1 MIWRTSEYSPFL
13 YHGGILL
20 LTIGTTATVAA
31 LAHPASLLG
40 VAVGWAPLRWL
51 GVRSYGIYLW
61 HWPIIVLTTPSL
73 DQKPTLT
80 LQALQVAATIIVAA
94 LSWRFVEEPIR
105 RGAIGR
111 LWEKFRSGAW
121 RRPASSRLQRRR
133 RLAGSAVAL
142 LAVGVLA
149 VDATAL
155 TGAVAPQT
163 PQSSKM
169 TAAAQKAPADPGVS
183 SHNTVKAPDDKPAS
197 KASGQNGSDRNSDGA
212 ASRNTTSCKAVAYIG
227 DSTSEGM
234 VLSSYLPRAGQ
245 RLGAQYAR
253 VGATEQYFEISGAR
267 SIVETLS
274 TAQASGLDL
283 VKQLNAEGFKGCW
296 VIGLGTND
304 TANVYVGSAV
314 DLQPRIDQMMKLIG
328 DQPVMWVTVR
338 SLLTSGPY
346 AEENMERWNQT
357 LRASCDKYPNMR
369 IFDWASWTQ
378 DDWFIS
384 DGTHYTSEGYRHRAR
399 LTANALAHGF
409 PASGEKESSSCVVR

>member
-1 MIWRTSEYSPFL
+1 
-13 YHGGILL
+13 
-20 LTIGTTATVAA
+20 VA
-31 LAHPASLLG
+31 L
-40 VAVGWAPLRWL
+40 VAVA
-51 GVRSYGIYLW
+51 
-61 HWPIIVLTTPSL
+61 VLAL
-73 DQKPTLT
+73 D
-80 LQALQVAATIIVAA
+80 AA
-94 LSWRFVEEPIR
+94 
-105 RGAIGR
+105 G
-111 LWEKFRSGAW
+111 
-121 RRPASSRLQRRR
+121 
-133 RLAGSAVAL
+133 LAGVI
-142 LAVGVLA
+142 G
-149 VDATAL
+149 
-155 TGAVAPQT
+155 PQT
-163 PQSSKM
+163 PESSKM

-183 SHNTVKAPDDKPAS
+183 SHNTVKSPDKTPAS
-197 KASGQNGSDRNSDGA
+197 KGGGTEGSDRQSAPRDSSENGAQASKPGGA
-212 ASRNTTSCKAVAYIG
+212 ASQNKTSCKAVAYIG

-234 VLSSYLPRAGQ
+234 VLSSYLPKASQ

-267 SIVETLS
+267 SIVETLN

-346 AEENMERWNQT
+346 AEENMQRWNQT
-357 LRASCDKYPNMR
+357 LEASCDKYPNMR